1 MEHALQSAH
10 GLAIVELPRSGNRSG
25 ASNQI
30 VGSRH
35 SVTRVR
41 PEILALRMAIERG
54 GAEWEATILAAHHR
68 LSRHLR
74 TPERLVDETWEKLHR
89 AFHLALIEACGSR
102 RHLSFCLAL
111 HDHFDRY
118 RRIAVGRSGRHPTIK
133 SSRAD
138 LVAAAIDKDS
148 DRAAALL
155 TEHIEE
161 SAAAFVELAGPQGFS
176 CAAKAST

>member
-1 MEHALQSAH
+1 LKDAGFIE
-10 GLAIVELPRSGNRSG
+10 GENVAIEYRW
-25 ASNQI
+25 ADNQI
-30 VGSRH
+30 DRLPALA
-35 SVTRVR
+35 TELVR
-41 PEILALRMAIERG
+41 RQVAVI
-54 GAEWEATILAAHHR
+54 
-68 LSRHLR
+68 
-74 TPERLVDETWEKLHR
+74 HR